1 MSESKKYYW
10 LKLKSDF
17 FDDDT
22 IKFIEEQE
30 NGIKYSNF
38 YLKLCLKSLKTDGK
52 LIRLVGETLIP
63 YDINSLSKLTGV
75 EFDTVRSA
83 MQLFESIG
91 LIKVLE
97 SGEIYLSQI
106 DELIGS
112 ETDKA
117 QMMRRLRAERKLD
130 SNNVTP
136 MLPEIEIDK
145 EIEKEIDKEI
155 DNNIYKKP
163 QTEKPEVENPSVEN
177 QGQLNTNKQNTKKEK
192 GKKEKS
198 KTDIDLVIDETNY
211 NDELK
216 NMIYEFI
223 KMRKTIKKPMTT
235 IAVKRLINKLDK
247 FTNNDKEKIQILDK
261 SIFNSWQ
268 DIYPLKPEEK
278 QDIEYEHELTY
289 TADDFTPEQYD
300 RLVRRQMSKEEM
312 IQILK
317 EKKNV

>member
-75 EFDTVRSA
+75 DFDTVRSA

-130 SNNVTP
+130 GNNVTQ
-136 MLPEIEIDK
+136 MLPEKEIDIEKEKEK
-145 EIEKEIDKEI
+145 EIEKETDVAEI
-155 DNNIYKKP
+155 TKCYEENIGLMTPATAELLFDYLKDMNKDLIIQAIKIASINNIRTGRYIQGILNDWSKKGFK
-163 QTEKPEVENPSVEN
+163 TLLDVEQERT
-177 QGQLNTNKQNTKKEK
+177 TNKKQN
-192 GKKEKS
+192 
-198 KTDIDLVIDETNY
+198 I
-211 NDELK
+211 LK
-216 NMIYEFI
+216 
-223 KMRKTIKKPMTT
+223 
-235 IAVKRLINKLDK
+235 
-247 FTNNDKEKIQILDK
+247 KIQ
-261 SIFNSWQ
+261 
-268 DIYPLKPEEK
+268 EE
-278 QDIEYEHELTY
+278 IEDE
-289 TADDFTPEQYD
+289 D
-300 RLVRRQMSKEEM
+300 
-312 IQILK
+312 
-317 EKKNV
+317 

>member
-130 SNNVTP
+130 SNNVTQ
-136 MLPEIEIDK
+136 MLP
-145 EIEKEIDKEI
+145 EKEIDIEKEKEI
-155 DNNIYKKP
+155 KKETDVAEITKCYEENIGLMTPATAELLFDYLKDMDKDLIIQAIKIASINNIRTGRYIQGILNDWSKKEFNREEYKKML
-163 QTEKPEVENPSVEN
+163 EDDGIKLME
-177 QGQLNTNKQNTKKEK
+177 
-192 GKKEKS
+192 
-198 KTDIDLVIDETNY
+198 ETN
-211 NDELK
+211 D
-216 NMIYEFI
+216 
-223 KMRKTIKKPMTT
+223 
-235 IAVKRLINKLDK
+235 
-247 FTNNDKEKIQILDK
+247 
-261 SIFNSWQ
+261 
-268 DIYPLKPEEK
+268 
-278 QDIEYEHELTY
+278 
-289 TADDFTPEQYD
+289 
-300 RLVRRQMSKEEM
+300 
-312 IQILK
+312 
-317 EKKNV
+317 

>member
-130 SNNVTP
+130 SNNVTQ
-136 MLPEIEIDK
+136 MLP
-145 EIEKEIDKEI
+145 EKEIDIEKEKEI
-155 DNNIYKKP
+155 KKETDVAEITKCYEENIGLMTPATAELLFDYLKDMDKDLIIQAIKIASINNKRTGRYIQGILNDWSKKGFKTLIDIE
-163 QTEKPEVENPSVEN
+163 QERT
-177 QGQLNTNKQNTKKEK
+177 TNKKQN
-192 GKKEKS
+192 
-198 KTDIDLVIDETNY
+198 
-211 NDELK
+211 
-216 NMIYEFI
+216 
-223 KMRKTIKKPMTT
+223 
-235 IAVKRLINKLDK
+235 
-247 FTNNDKEKIQILDK
+247 
-261 SIFNSWQ
+261 
-268 DIYPLKPEEK
+268 
-278 QDIEYEHELTY
+278 
-289 TADDFTPEQYD
+289 
-300 RLVRRQMSKEEM
+300 
-312 IQILK
+312 ILK
-317 EKKNV
+317 KFQEEIEDED

>member
-130 SNNVTP
+130 GNNVTQ
-136 MLPEIEIDK
+136 MLPEKEIDIEKEKEK
-145 EIEKEIDKEI
+145 EIEKEIDVAEI
-155 DNNIYKKP
+155 TKCYEENIGLMTPATAELLFDYLKDMNKDLIIQAIKIASINNKRTGRYIQGILNDWSKKGFKTLLDIE
-163 QTEKPEVENPSVEN
+163 QE
-177 QGQLNTNKQNTKKEK
+177 QNTFKNKK
-192 GKKEKS
+192 
-198 KTDIDLVIDETNY
+198 
-211 NDELK
+211 
-216 NMIYEFI
+216 
-223 KMRKTIKKPMTT
+223 
-235 IAVKRLINKLDK
+235 
-247 FTNNDKEKIQILDK
+247 
-261 SIFNSWQ
+261 
-268 DIYPLKPEEK
+268 EEK
-278 QDIEYEHELTY
+278 QEEYEHELTY

-300 RLVRRQMSKEEM
+300 RLMRKEMSKEEM

>member
-130 SNNVTP
+130 SNNVTQ
-136 MLPEIEIDK
+136 MLPEKDIDK
-145 EIEKEIDKEI
+145 EKEKKIEIEK
-155 DNNIYKKP
+155 NI
-163 QTEKPEVENPSVEN
+163 
-177 QGQLNTNKQNTKKEK
+177 KKEK
-192 GKKEKS
+192 KKKETEFDS
-198 KTDIDLVIDETNY
+198 VINENFTDE
-211 NDELK
+211 ELK
-216 NMIYEFI
+216 QTVYEFI
-223 KMRKTIKKPMTT
+223 KMRKAIKKPLTT
-235 IAVKRLINKLDK
+235 RGLELMINKLK
-247 FTNNDKEKIQILDK
+247 KMTSNTNEQIQILNN
-261 SIFNSWQ
+261 SIMNNWLGIF
-268 DIYPLKPEEK
+268 PLKEEEK
-278 QDIEYEHELTY
+278 Q
-289 TADDFTPEQYD
+289 
-300 RLVRRQMSKEEM
+300 
-312 IQILK
+312 K
-317 EKKNV
+317 EKVEYVINEMTEEEYFARMQNRRK

>member
-63 YDINSLSKLTGV
+63 YDVNSLSKLTGV
-75 EFDTVRSA
+75 DFDTVRSA

-91 LIKVLE
+91 LIKILE

-117 QMMRRLRAERKLD
+117 QIMRRIRAEKKIG
-130 SNNVTP
+130 NNVTQ
-136 MLPEIEIDK
+136 MLPYIEIEKEK
-145 EIEKEIDKEI
+145 EIEKEIDVAEITKCYEENIGLITPATAELLFDYLKDMNKDLIIQAIKIASINNKRTMKYIQGILNDWSRKGLKTLLDVEKE
-155 DNNIYKKP
+155 
-163 QTEKPEVENPSVEN
+163 
-177 QGQLNTNKQNTKKEK
+177 QNDFKN
-192 GKKEKS
+192 KS
-198 KTDIDLVIDETNY
+198 KTKQET
-211 NDELK
+211 
-216 NMIYEFI
+216 
-223 KMRKTIKKPMTT
+223 
-235 IAVKRLINKLDK
+235 
-247 FTNNDKEKIQILDK
+247 
-261 SIFNSWQ
+261 
-268 DIYPLKPEEK
+268 PEEANARK
-278 QDIEYEHELTY
+278 LK
-289 TADDFTPEQYD
+289 A
-300 RLVRRQMSKEEM
+300 LEEIM
-312 IQILK
+312 
-317 EKKNV
+317 KK

>member
-130 SNNVTP
+130 GNNVTQ
-136 MLPEIEIDK
+136 MLP
-145 EIEKEIDKEI
+145 EKEIDIEKEKEI
-155 DNNIYKKP
+155 KKETDVAEITKCYEENIGLMTPATAELLFDYLKDMDKDLIIQAIKIASINNKRTGRYIQGILNDWSKKGFK
-163 QTEKPEVENPSVEN
+163 TLLDVEQE
-177 QGQLNTNKQNTKKEK
+177 QNTF
-192 GKKEKS
+192 
-198 KTDIDLVIDETNY
+198 
-211 NDELK
+211 K
-216 NMIYEFI
+216 N
-223 KMRKTIKKPMTT
+223 K
-235 IAVKRLINKLDK
+235 N
-247 FTNNDKEKIQILDK
+247 
-261 SIFNSWQ
+261 
-268 DIYPLKPEEK
+268 EEK
-278 QDIEYEHELTY
+278 QEEYEHELTY
-289 TADDFTPEQYD
+289 TDDDFTPEQYD
-300 RLVRRQMSKEEM
+300 RLMRREMSKEEM

-317 EKKNV
+317 EKKNVR

>member
-130 SNNVTP
+130 GNNVTQ
-136 MLPEIEIDK
+136 MLPEKEIDIEKEK
-145 EIEKEIDKEI
+145 EIEKETDVAEI
-155 DNNIYKKP
+155 TKCYEENIGLITPATAELLFDYLKDMNKDLII
-163 QTEKPEVENPSVEN
+163 QAIKIASIKNKRRMDYIQGILNDWNRKGIKTLLDVENEQN
-177 QGQLNTNKQNTKKEK
+177 NFKNKTETKKEETLEEQIARY
-192 GKKEKS
+192 KKEWGL
-198 KTDIDLVIDETNY
+198 TDED
-211 NDELK
+211 
-216 NMIYEFI
+216 
-223 KMRKTIKKPMTT
+223 
-235 IAVKRLINKLDK
+235 
-247 FTNNDKEKIQILDK
+247 
-261 SIFNSWQ
+261 
-268 DIYPLKPEEK
+268 
-278 QDIEYEHELTY
+278 
-289 TADDFTPEQYD
+289 
-300 RLVRRQMSKEEM
+300 
-312 IQILK
+312 
-317 EKKNV
+317 

>member
-130 SNNVTP
+130 SNNVTQ
-136 MLPEIEIDK
+136 MLP
-145 EIEKEIDKEI
+145 EKEIDIEKEKEI
-155 DNNIYKKP
+155 KKETDVAEITKCYEENIGMITPAVAEELFSYLDDMEDELIIKAIKIASIRNKRSMIYVKGILNDWVRKGYKVIADIQEEQQKDNNHKEE
-163 QTEKPEVENPSVEN
+163 TE
-177 QGQLNTNKQNTKKEK
+177 
-192 GKKEKS
+192 
-198 KTDIDLVIDETNY
+198 
-211 NDELK
+211 
-216 NMIYEFI
+216 
-223 KMRKTIKKPMTT
+223 
-235 IAVKRLINKLDK
+235 
-247 FTNNDKEKIQILDK
+247 
-261 SIFNSWQ
+261 
-268 DIYPLKPEEK
+268 EEK
-278 QDIEYEHELTY
+278 KQRKLRELEE
-289 TADDFTPEQYD
+289 AMKND
-300 RLVRRQMSKEEM
+300 RW
-312 IQILK
+312 
-317 EKKNV
+317 

>member
-75 EFDTVRSA
+75 DFDTVRSA

-130 SNNVTP
+130 GNNVTR
-136 MLPEIEIDK
+136 MLPEKEIDIEKEKEK
-145 EIEKEIDKEI
+145 EIEKETDVAEITKCYEENIGLLTPATAELLFDYLKDMDKDLI
-155 DNNIYKKP
+155 IQAIKIASINNKRTGRYIQGILNDWSKKGFKTLLDIE
-163 QTEKPEVENPSVEN
+163 QE
-177 QGQLNTNKQNTKKEK
+177 QNTFKNKK
-192 GKKEKS
+192 
-198 KTDIDLVIDETNY
+198 
-211 NDELK
+211 
-216 NMIYEFI
+216 
-223 KMRKTIKKPMTT
+223 
-235 IAVKRLINKLDK
+235 
-247 FTNNDKEKIQILDK
+247 
-261 SIFNSWQ
+261 
-268 DIYPLKPEEK
+268 EEK
-278 QDIEYEHELTY
+278 QEEYEHELTY

-300 RLVRRQMSKEEM
+300 RLMRREMSKEEM

>member
-130 SNNVTP
+130 SNNVTQ
-136 MLPEIEIDK
+136 MLPEIEIEKDIDIDKEK
-145 EIEKEIDKEI
+145 EIEKEKDTNIEIINDWEIKFDKFYKNYPKKVQKQNVKKWFKKNNPNDELFNI
-155 DNNIYKKP
+155 IMNKLEEFKQSNNWKKDNGQYIPYPTTWLNQKRWEDE
-163 QTEKPEVENPSVEN
+163 TEKP
-177 QGQLNTNKQNTKKEK
+177 QK
-192 GKKEKS
+192 
-198 KTDIDLVIDETNY
+198 DEWL
-211 NDELK
+211 EGWL
-216 NMIYEFI
+216 
-223 KMRKTIKKPMTT
+223 
-235 IAVKRLINKLDK
+235 
-247 FTNNDKEKIQILDK
+247 
-261 SIFNSWQ
+261 
-268 DIYPLKPEEK
+268 K
-278 QDIEYEHELTY
+278 QD
-289 TADDFTPEQYD
+289 D
-300 RLVRRQMSKEEM
+300 
-312 IQILK
+312 
-317 EKKNV
+317 

>member
-130 SNNVTP
+130 SNNVTQ
-136 MLPEIEIDK
+136 MLPEKDIDK
-145 EIEKEIDKEI
+145 EKEIEIEKDTNIEIINDWEIKFDKF
-155 DNNIYKKP
+155 YKNYPKKV
-163 QTEKPEVENPSVEN
+163 Q
-177 QGQLNTNKQNTKKEK
+177 KQNVKKWF
-192 GKKEKS
+192 KK
-198 KTDIDLVIDETNY
+198 NNP
-211 NDELK
+211 NDELFNIIMNK
-216 NMIYEFI
+216 LEEFKQSNNWKKDNGQYI
-223 KMRKTIKKPMTT
+223 PYPTTWLNQKRWEDETIK
-235 IAVKRLINKLDK
+235 
-247 FTNNDKEKIQILDK
+247 QK
-261 SIFNSWQ
+261 SGF
-268 DIYPLKPEEK
+268 
-278 QDIEYEHELTY
+278 
-289 TADDFTPEQYD
+289 DDFID
-300 RLVRRQMSKEEM
+300 MWKEAKDE
-312 IQILK
+312 
-317 EKKNV
+317 EERNDTDNNTFSW

>member
-117 QMMRRLRAERKLD
+117 QMMRRLRAEKKLD
-130 SNNVTP
+130 GNNVTQ
-136 MLPEIEIDK
+136 MLPEKEIDIEKEKEKEK
-145 EIEKEIDKEI
+145 EIEKETDVAEITKCYEDNIGLLTPATAELLFDYLKDMDKDLI
-155 DNNIYKKP
+155 IQAIKIASINNKRTGRYIQGILNDWSKKGFK
-163 QTEKPEVENPSVEN
+163 TLLDVEQE
-177 QGQLNTNKQNTKKEK
+177 QNTF
-192 GKKEKS
+192 
-198 KTDIDLVIDETNY
+198 
-211 NDELK
+211 K
-216 NMIYEFI
+216 N
-223 KMRKTIKKPMTT
+223 K
-235 IAVKRLINKLDK
+235 N
-247 FTNNDKEKIQILDK
+247 
-261 SIFNSWQ
+261 
-268 DIYPLKPEEK
+268 EEK
-278 QDIEYEHELTY
+278 QEKYEHELTY
-289 TADDFTPEQYD
+289 TSDDFTEEQYD
-300 RLVRRQMSKEEM
+300 RLMRREMSKEEM

>member
-17 FDDDT
+17 FVDDT
-22 IKFIEEQE
+22 IKFIEEHE

-130 SNNVTP
+130 SNNVTQ
-136 MLPEIEIDK
+136 MLPEKEK
-145 EIEKEIDKEI
+145 EIEIEKEI
-155 DNNIYKKP
+155 DNNIYEKPQSKKP
-163 QTEKPEVENPSVEN
+163 EVEN
-177 QGQLNTNKQNTKKEK
+177 QGQLNTNKQNTKKEDIPSSKDEELRNHFELIWNIYPNKK
-192 GKKEKS
+192 GKAKALQLYFNWLKGRKINSITSKLTDEQMYYAVLAYKKECEDNKI
-198 KTDIDLVIDETNY
+198 DIQ
-211 NDELK
+211 
-216 NMIYEFI
+216 FI
-223 KMRKTIKKPMTT
+223 KHGDTFFNT
-235 IAVKRLINKLDK
+235 A
-247 FTNNDKEKIQILDK
+247 ILD
-261 SIFNSWQ
+261 
-268 DIYPLKPEEK
+268 YVE
-278 QDIEYEHELTY
+278 
-289 TADDFTPEQYD
+289 
-300 RLVRRQMSKEEM
+300 
-312 IQILK
+312 
-317 EKKNV
+317 

>member
-130 SNNVTP
+130 SNNVTQ
-136 MLPEIEIDK
+136 MLPEIEIEKDI
-145 EIEKEIDKEI
+145 EIEK
-155 DNNIYKKP
+155 NI
-163 QTEKPEVENPSVEN
+163 
-177 QGQLNTNKQNTKKEK
+177 KKEK
-192 GKKEKS
+192 KEKKETEFDS
-198 KTDIDLVIDETNY
+198 VINENFTDE
-211 NDELK
+211 ELK
-216 NMIYEFI
+216 QTIYEFI
-223 KMRKTIKKPMTT
+223 KMRKAIKKPLTT
-235 IAVKRLINKLDK
+235 RGLELMINKLK
-247 FTNNDKEKIQILDK
+247 KMTSNTNEQIQILNN
-261 SIFNSWQ
+261 SIMNNWIGIF
-268 DIYPLKPEEK
+268 PLKEEEK
-278 QDIEYEHELTY
+278 Q
-289 TADDFTPEQYD
+289 
-300 RLVRRQMSKEEM
+300 
-312 IQILK
+312 K
-317 EKKNV
+317 EKVEYVINEMTEEEYFARMQNRRK

>member
-1 MSESKKYYW
+1 MSGSKKYYW

-63 YDINSLSKLTGV
+63 YDVNSLSKLTGV
-75 EFDTVRSA
+75 DFDTVRSA

-117 QMMRRLRAERKLD
+117 QIMRRIRAEKKVG
-130 SNNVTP
+130 NNVTQ
-136 MLPEIEIDK
+136 MLPYIEIEK
-145 EIEKEIDKEI
+145 EIEKEKEI
-155 DNNIYKKP
+155 DIAEITKCYEENIGLITSATAEKLFDYLKDMNKDLIIQAIKIASINNVRKFNYIQGILNDWNRKGLK
-163 QTEKPEVENPSVEN
+163 TLLDVENEQNSFR
-177 QGQLNTNKQNTKKEK
+177 NKNNTKKE
-192 GKKEKS
+192 
-198 KTDIDLVIDETNY
+198 ETIEEANARK
-211 NDELK
+211 LK
-216 NMIYEFI
+216 
-223 KMRKTIKKPMTT
+223 
-235 IAVKRLINKLDK
+235 AL
-247 FTNNDKEKIQILDK
+247 
-261 SIFNSWQ
+261 
-268 DIYPLKPEEK
+268 
-278 QDIEYEHELTY
+278 
-289 TADDFTPEQYD
+289 
-300 RLVRRQMSKEEM
+300 EEM
-312 IQILK
+312 M
-317 EKKNV
+317 KK